1 MNWNDVLFRISNDT
15 NVPLFTRRFANVFR
29 CIIVIKINSNN
40 NKRMAIFSDLC
51 EQIII
56 IYYHRLIQVMVNTID
71 PITSRD
77 DYEELKEIVHS
88 MHEEIKTNNN
98 PKLVHDRIEKQIMNF

>member
-1 MNWNDVLFRISNDT
+1 MNWNDILFKISNDT
-15 NVPLFTRRFANVFR
+15 NLSLYTRRFANVFR
-29 CIIVIKINSNN
+29 CIIVIRINPNN

-51 EQIII
+51 EPIIT
-56 IYYHRLIQVMVNTID
+56 IYYHRLIQVMMNTID
-71 PITSRD
+71 PIKSRE